1 MSEADA
7 AFEIRRI
14 LLALD
19 ASPGSLAALEA
30 AVDLA
35 AKMEAELS
43 GLFVEDEELMHMA
56 ESPLAR
62 QVLYPAATQT
72 AVSRASLEREM
83 KSESE
88 RARKALESAAQRA
101 KVRWSFR
108 TVKGQVTREL
118 LAAAGECDVLA
129 VGRVSWHRA
138 RSARIGSTA
147 LELATGRVPLLVAKK
162 ERAAHVSLVVYFDE
176 SADAQRALLTA
187 AQLARAGGGRLTV
200 FLAAP
205 DPGQAA
211 ALQNRAAVLLKNTPL
226 AVRYCSVAPVNEASL
241 RKAVAAEKPGLF
253 VMASRGPFRTR
264 ESIEKML
271 LDVDAPVLWLGDG
284 PEPER

>member
-43 GLFVEDEELMHMA
+43 GLFVEDEELMRMA
-56 ESPLAR
+56 ESPFAR

-147 LELATGRVPLLVAKK
+147 LELAAGGVPLLLAKK
-162 ERAAHVSLVVYFDE
+162 ERPTQVSLAAYFDG
-176 SADAQRALLTA
+176 SPAAQRALLTA
-187 AQLARAGGGRLTV
+187 AQLARAGGGRITV
-200 FLAAP
+200 FVAAP
-205 DPGQAA
+205 GLEQAA
-211 ALQNRAAVLLKNTPL
+211 ALQNRAAALLKDTRL
-226 AVRYCSVAPVNEASL
+226 AVGYRRVTPGDEASL
-241 RKAVAAEKPGLF
+241 HEALAVERPGLL
-253 VMASRGPFRTR
+253 VMATRGPFRTR
-264 ESIEKML
+264 ESLEKL
-271 LDVDAPVLWLGDG
+271 LRDIDAPVLWLGNG